1 MAKKKAETVLEEPK
15 TKETRKKTPA
25 EKKTGI
31 RGKKPVK
38 SFDQDKETLEKAQK
52 ARKTPEAEAKRKAN
66 REASIQLKTVT
77 TSLIQGDVLSFIR
90 DSLTSVNP
98 LTKKPWYQAYIQ
110 KFMDDAMVDPTGKA
124 GMLMASNLFSDNI
137 LSKLDAETDKIIAR
151 DIAFGRYRLSQTLF
165 DKQREVID
173 DRITK
178 SKCVICGRR
187 SGKTE
192 MNARYLVD
200 ACLQPNTPT
209 CYIHL
214 TFQNGIDQLF
224 DLAVAA
230 ANAISLV
237 IVNGNGKGDKS
248 EGLIEFS
255 NGSSIKFRGN
265 ANKQESEKI
274 RGYKYRL
281 VIIDEA
287 QSQRNLRYLVEDI
300 VQPLLIDYADSCLVL
315 TGTPPR
321 IPHTYFEA
329 AFVGNEYKSF
339 HWDMRNNPF
348 IPNVEEALAEICR
361 KKGLTMDSPLIQ
373 REYLGL
379 IVYDTEALCY
389 KNYKTYK
396 GEPPADFIPNRVY
409 IGVDFGFSDYNAVI
423 SVAAD
428 TERKLAYVIFEKKF
442 NKATVTEIVDTVR
455 KAMDNAKDIIVKRNP
470 SVDLASCI
478 NIFCDSNEKSIAYEL
493 YQTYRLPANV
503 AYKYNKDMA
512 IEQLAEW
519 MRNGT
524 LYIPEGGIIAD
535 ECEQAVHPRDEDTD
549 AILPG
554 YDDEVYHPDALDALL
569 YASRQF
575 AFDIGEDTGGQ
586 GQKVQ

>member
-1 MAKKKAETVLEEPK
+1 MAKKKTETVLEEPEK
-15 TKETRKKTPA
+15 KVTRKKTPA
-25 EKKTGI
+25 EKKGNPKG
-31 RGKKPVK
+31 RKPVK
-38 SFDQDKETLEKAQK
+38 SFDQSEETLKKAEA
-52 ARKTPEAEAKRKAN
+52 ARKSPESKAKRKV
-66 REASIQLKTVT
+66 SIEVKTAAT
-77 TSLIQGDVLSFIR
+77 QLIQGDVLSFIR
-90 DSLTSVNP
+90 DSLTAVNP
-98 LTKKPWYQAYIQ
+98 TTKKAWYQTYIQ
-110 KFMDDAMVDPTGKA
+110 KFMGEAMEDPTGKA
-124 GMLMASNLFSDNI
+124 GMLMAANLFSDNI

-173 DRITK
+173 DRVTK

-230 ANAISLV
+230 ANAISLQ
-237 IVNGNGKGDKS
+237 IVNGGGKGDKS
-248 EGLIEFS
+248 EGLIEFA

-281 VIIDEA
+281 VIVDEA

-300 VQPLLIDYADSCLVL
+300 IQPLLIDYADSCLIL

-329 AFVGNEYKSF
+329 AYVGNEYKSF

-389 KNYKTYK
+389 KGYKTYT
-396 GEPPADFIPNRVY
+396 GEVPRDFVPDRIY
-409 IGVDFGFSDYNAVI
+409 IGVDFGFSDFNAII
-423 SVAAD
+423 SLAAD
-428 TERKLAYVIFEKKF
+428 TIHKRAYVILEKKF
-442 NKATVTEIVDTVR
+442 NKAGVGEIVESIR
-455 KAMDNAKDIIVKRNP
+455 KAMDHAKEFIFARNK
-470 SVDLASCI
+470 SVDLSNCI

-493 YQTYRLPANV
+493 YQTYRLPANI
-503 AYKYNKDMA
+503 AYKYDKNMA

-519 MRNGT
+519 LRNGT
-524 LYIPEGGIIAD
+524 IHIPEGGVCAD

-554 YDDEVYHPDALDALL
+554 YDDDVFHPDAMDAFL
-569 YASRQF
+569 YATRQF

-586 GQKVQ
+586 GKSVSGHE